1 MMMKLTLMKRFFDTV
16 NEEWR
21 SPIADEIAAMWF
33 MGEKTVRVLRASA
46 NFVARVDHAE
56 QKYFLRFNHSSE
68 RTVEFIEAELNY
80 IQHLTSQGMRANR
93 PVRSLSGRYVESVST
108 EMGVFHAVLFEAAE
122 GVQRELSDL
131 DLDGFERWGR
141 ALGEVHEAS
150 IGYRDLAIPAWTD
163 EAATVRRI
171 LPETEEVIL
180 RELEAVEERL
190 KTLHVN
196 DGNYGI
202 IHYDFELDNL
212 LWEDG
217 VVSVIDFDDCVRHW
231 FVMDFA
237 CALQDLLDEH
247 SGGFDMTEERF
258 AAFLRGYRSV
268 RMIPDEEVA
277 LIPLFVRLN
286 HIYVY
291 ARLHRSI
298 LEGPMPGEPQWMTDL
313 RDKLRKVNEAF
324 LRDFAENPL

>member
-16 NEEWR
+16 DEEWR
-21 SPIADEIAAMWF
+21 SPISDEIAAMWLR
-33 MGEKTVRVLRASA
+33 GEKTVRVVRASA
-46 NFVARVDHAE
+46 NFVASVDHAE
-56 QKYFLRFNHSSE
+56 QKYFLRFNHSNE
-68 RTVEFIEAELNY
+68 RTAEFIEAELRY
-80 IQHLTSQGMRANR
+80 IRHLSGRGIRANR

-122 GVQRELSDL
+122 GVQRELADL

-150 IGYRDLAIPAWTD
+150 VGYRDLAIPAWTD
-163 EAATVRRI
+163 KAATVRRI

-180 RELEAVEERL
+180 RELEAVEKRL
-190 KTLHVN
+190 KALQVN
-196 DGNYGI
+196 DRNYGI

-212 LWEDG
+212 LWEDE
-217 VVSVIDFDDCVRHW
+217 VVNVIDFDDCARYW

-237 CALQDLLDEH
+237 CALQDLFDEH
-247 SGGFDMTEERF
+247 TGGFDMTEERF

-268 RMIPDEEVA
+268 RMMPDDEVA
-277 LIPLFVRLN
+277 LIPLFVRLD

-291 ARLHRSI
+291 SRLYRST
-298 LEGPMPGEPQWMTDL
+298 LEGPTPGEPQWTTDL
-313 RDKLRKVNEAF
+313 RNKLRKVNETY
-324 LRDFAENPL
+324 LRDIVDNPL

>member
-16 NEEWR
+16 DKEWR
-21 SPIADEIAAMWF
+21 SPILDETAAMWLR
-33 MGEKTVRVLRASA
+33 GEKMARVLRASA
-46 NFVARVDHAE
+46 NFVAIVNHDE

-68 RTVEFIEAELNY
+68 RTTDFIEAELNY
-80 IQHLTSQGMRANR
+80 IKHLTSQGIRANR
-93 PVRSLSGRYVESVST
+93 PVPSLSGRYVESVST

-122 GVQRELSDL
+122 GVHRELADL

-150 IGYRDLAIPAWTD
+150 VGYRDSAIPAWTD
-163 EAATVRRI
+163 EAATVRRV

-180 RELEAVEERL
+180 RELEAVEKRL
-190 KTLHVN
+190 KTLQVS
-196 DGNYGI
+196 DRNYGI
-202 IHYDFELDNL
+202 IHYDFELDTL
-212 LWEDG
+212 LWDG
-217 VVSVIDFDDCVRHW
+217 EAVSVIDFDDCVRYW

-237 CALQDLLDEH
+237 CALQDLFDEH
-247 SGGFDMTEERF
+247 SGGFDVTEERF

-268 RMIPDEEVA
+268 RMMPDEEIA
-277 LIPLFVRLN
+277 LIPLFIRLD

-298 LEGPMPGEPQWMTDL
+298 LEGPMPGELQWTTDL
-313 RDKLRKVNEAF
+313 RDKLRKVNESY
-324 LRDFAENPL
+324 LKEIVDNPL

>member
-16 NEEWR
+16 DEEWR
-21 SPIADEIAAMWF
+21 SPILDEIAAMWLG
-33 MGEKTVRVLRASA
+33 GEKTVRILRASA
-46 NFVARVDHAE
+46 NFVAIVNHAE

-68 RTVEFIEAELNY
+68 RTTEFIEAELNY
-80 IQHLTSQGMRANR
+80 IRHLASQGICANR

-122 GVQRELSDL
+122 GVHRELADL
-131 DLDGFERWGR
+131 DLEGFERWGR

-150 IGYRDLAIPAWTD
+150 VGYSDSAITAWTD

-180 RELEAVEERL
+180 RELEAVEKKL
-190 KTLHVN
+190 KVLQVN
-196 DGNYGI
+196 DRNYGI

-212 LWEDG
+212 LWEDE
-217 VVSVIDFDDCVRHW
+217 VVRIIDFDDCVRYW

-237 CALQDLLDEH
+237 CALQDLFDEH
-247 SGGFDMTEERF
+247 SGGFDVTEERF
-258 AAFLRGYRSV
+258 TAFLRGYRSV
-268 RMIPDEEVA
+268 RMMPDEEIA
-277 LIPLFVRLN
+277 LIPLFVRLD

-291 ARLHRSI
+291 ARLYRST
-298 LEGPMPGEPQWMTDL
+298 LEGPMPGEPQWTTDL
-313 RDKLRKVNEAF
+313 RDKLRKVNEAY
-324 LRDFAENPL
+324 LREIVDDPL

>member
-16 NEEWR
+16 DEEWR
-21 SPIADEIAAMWF
+21 SPIADEIAAMWL
-33 MGEKTVRVLRASA
+33 GREKTVRVLRASA

-56 QKYFLRFNHSSE
+56 RKYFLRFNHSNE
-68 RTVEFIEAELNY
+68 RTTEFIKAELRY
-80 IQHLTSQGMRANR
+80 IRYLAGQGIRANK

-108 EMGVFHAVLFEAAE
+108 EMGVFHAVLFEASE
-122 GVQRELSDL
+122 GVQRELADL

-141 ALGEVHEAS
+141 ALEEVHEAS
-150 IGYRDLAIPAWTD
+150 VGYRDPAIPAWTD

-190 KTLHVN
+190 KALQVN
-196 DGNYGI
+196 DGNFGVV
-202 IHYDFELDNL
+202 HYDFELDNL

-237 CALQDLLDEH
+237 CALQDLFDEH
-247 SGGFDMTEERF
+247 SGGFDVTEERF

-268 RMIPDEEVA
+268 RMMPDEEIA
-277 LIPLFVRLN
+277 LIPLFVRLD

-291 ARLHRSI
+291 ARLYRSI
-298 LEGPMPGEPQWMTDL
+298 LEGPMPGEPNWTTDL
-313 RDKLRKVNEAF
+313 RDKLRKVNEAY
-324 LRDFAENPL
+324 LRDIADNPI